1 MGKATVWHT
10 PCCFASLCLLCMM
23 LRSSSSLCFP
33 HCKNKQTN
41 KQTTPTGI
49 LHGFAKHEVQQE
61 ELTKADTTQTKW
73 CLKKIYYSHRVFVL
87 MREIAQKLTDL
98 HARVFNHFFL
108 FIYLF
113 LNFQSLF
120 SPALWY
126 LFFLTTLMLTKIF
139 FFVDLNIF
147 LETLYLYFLDR
158 GKKKKEKKEKNNT
171 LTHTHTHTHTHMH
184 ACM

>member
-1 MGKATVWHT
+1 MARPQCDT
-10 PCCFASLCLLCMM
+10 PLCCFASLCFLCVHDAEELKLSLLST
-23 LRSSSSLCFP
+23 LQ
-33 HCKNKQTN
+33 KQTN
-41 KQTTPTGI
+41 KQTTPTGSCMD
-49 LHGFAKHEVQQE
+49 LPSMKYYKSSSLK
-61 ELTKADTTQTKW
+61 LTPHKTKW

-126 LFFLTTLMLTKIF
+126 LFFLTT
-139 FFVDLNIF
+139 
-147 LETLYLYFLDR
+147 
-158 GKKKKEKKEKNNT
+158 
-171 LTHTHTHTHTHMH
+171 
-184 ACM
+184 